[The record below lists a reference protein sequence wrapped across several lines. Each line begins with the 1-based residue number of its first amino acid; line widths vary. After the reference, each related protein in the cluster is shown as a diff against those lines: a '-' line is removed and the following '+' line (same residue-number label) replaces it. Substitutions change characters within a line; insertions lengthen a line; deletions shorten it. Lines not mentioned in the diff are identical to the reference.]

1 MNTFYTPSLRLFKH
15 VLSACCVLIA
25 AHIAPLSHAQKL
37 PDINPAAGVKTLP
50 PSSSTAKTFGGSA
63 ITQCGAANGGMF
75 PSPPASGLCAAGSVV
90 TVPIAALGATQYQWT
105 CGSPPPVSGVLT
117 LPSLVAPSVCTANKK
132 YNGQC
137 GAASG
142 ASSAGVPTANL
153 CALGTASTP
162 VQAGANYTWSCTG
175 VLPATGAT
183 VVNCSAPS
191 LVYAV
196 SETEN
201 TTAGTAGSVNVR
213 ANDTAPAGSAY
224 SIAPGSTCSP
234 VSISALGVAN
244 YTAPAAG
251 QSCTL
256 NYTVCNSGQC
266 SAATLTVTSAPP
278 PPPLVQAVSEAIS
291 STAGTAG
298 STNVRANDTAPAG
311 STYALAPGS
320 TCSPVSISALGV
332 ASYTAPAAGQSCTLN
347 YTVCNSGQCST
358 ATLTVSSAPIA
369 MIVQAVSETVSSPA
383 GTAGSTNVRANDT
396 APAGSV
402 YSIAPGSTC
411 SPVGITNL
419 GVASYTAPAAGQSCT
434 LNYTV
439 CNSGQCSTATL
450 TVTSP
455 GTSSGTGGGIG
466 VGTVIP
472 HVLTANTLPTTPT
485 LPAIPQVLTA
495 NPVTGAVLA
504 DISALTSRFSKVSRP
519 AGGFYDVTECVK
531 DNVTGLIWEGKTTG
545 GARSGSNTYTNYDDV
560 TQAQIW
566 TSSGTV
572 NPTLAQVNA
581 SNNSMGYKNTV
592 NGLSLCGSGAWRMPT
607 SAELG
612 VLSTASGGY
621 GSSTQTTWLP
631 NTGGSWF
638 WSSSPYVGYAG
649 YAWVVGFGNG
659 YVYGGGYRGSSD
671 YVRLVRAG
679 Q

>member
-105 CGSPPPVSGVLT
+105 CGSPPPVTGVLGMP
-117 LPSLVAPSVCTANKK
+117 LLLAPSVCTANKK

-142 ASSAGVPTANL
+142 ATTPSAPTANL
-153 CALGTASTP
+153 CALGSASTP
-162 VQAGANYTWSCTG
+162 AQVGANYTWSCTG

-251 QSCTL
+251 QSCTV
-256 NYTVCNSGQC
+256 NYTVCNTGQC

-278 PPPLVQAVSEAIS
+278 PPPLVQAVSESVS

-332 ASYTAPAAGQSCTLN
+332 ASYTAPAAGQSCT
-347 YTVCNSGQCST
+347 V
-358 ATLTVSSAPIA
+358 
-369 MIVQAVSETVSSPA
+369 
-383 GTAGSTNVRANDT
+383 
-396 APAGSV
+396 
-402 YSIAPGSTC
+402 
-411 SPVGITNL
+411 
-419 GVASYTAPAAGQSCT
+419 
-434 LNYTV
+434 NYTV

-450 TVTSP
+450 TVTSAAPPVATYTIGVAVSGLPAGAGVVLHNNGGNPLSVAANGAATFSNAVP
-455 GTSSGTGGGIG
+455 GAYAVTVATQPVGANCVVTGGAGSA
-466 VGTVIP
+466 
-472 HVLTANTLPTTPT
+472 TANV
-485 LPAIPQVLTA
+485 ANIPVVCTA
-495 NPVTGAVLA
+495 
-504 DISALTSRFSKVSRP
+504 SRFSLVPKA

-531 DNVTGLIWEGKTTG
+531 DNVTGMIWEGKTTG

-560 TQAQIW
+560 TQAQFW
-566 TSSGTV
+566 TGSAFV

-581 SNNSMGYKNTV
+581 ANNTVGYKNTV
-592 NGLSLCGSGAWRMPT
+592 NGLGLCGSGAWRMPT
-607 SAELG
+607 SAELS
-612 VLSTASGGY
+612 VLFTASGGY

-631 NTGGSWF
+631 NTGGGAF

-649 YAWVVGFGNG
+649 YAWVVNFS
-659 YVYGGGYRGSSD
+659 YGVVVSYYRNDSY